1 MGNEH
6 QTRSRFRSADIL
18 RRLQGL
24 SLARC
29 VIQVL
34 QSQDACNNGE
44 RNGQTRRQ
52 SLSKILLSKV
62 CCFAPGTPLSP
73 RPVGHRN
80 SRIFRSVA
88 GLWYLFQQHPS
99 QPPVRAG
106 LLPKEAP
113 NDQSHEGQAE
123 GQHHPPGPLLLGSQ
137 GLLHCPAE
145 RRGSAGGK
153 PKGTVRV
160 ILFVAL
166 GRELGSS
173 PAAGRRRRAS
183 GSPAHEP
190 QRLERPGREKA
201 VSARARPFGPRSH
214 RDPAQLT
221 RPPARTERR
230 SSRPRLS
237 AWRRRAPQ
245 SCHFRRAKPEVGC
258 CSGPP
263 LTTTERGSP
272 LAQRK

>member
-1 MGNEH
+1 MN
-6 QTRSRFRSADIL
+6 
-18 RRLQGL
+18 
-24 SLARC
+24 RC
-29 VIQVL
+29 VIQVPH
-34 QSQDACNNGE
+34 SQDACNNGD
-44 RNGQTRRQ
+44 RNGQTRHQ
-52 SLSKILLSKV
+52 SLRAEVS
-62 CCFAPGTPLSP
+62 CFAPGTPLSP

-123 GQHHPPGPLLLGSQ
+123 GEHHPPGPLLLGSQ

-153 PKGTVRV
+153 PKGAVRV
-160 ILFVAL
+160 LLFIAL

-201 VSARARPFGPRSH
+201 VSARARPFRPRSH
-214 RDPAQLT
+214 RDPTQLT
-221 RPPARTERR
+221 LPPARTKHH
-230 SSRPRLS
+230 SSRPRLR
-237 AWRRRAPQ
+237 ARRRRAPQ
-245 SCHFRRAKPEVGC
+245 SCHFRRAKTEAGC

-263 LTTTERGSP
+263 LTTTERGFP